1 MLLAKAWVVF
11 VVAGASRD
19 SGSTILSYV
28 YPVHDMLYLGL
39 IMGVP
44 SIALMWL
51 VSLRTPERRWINV
64 LVSWGKPI
72 TLVTAI
78 SQLIQSVYHVYLQAG
93 AFSWVNG
100 LVMLMLL
107 WFCIYVYKS
116 KTVIDCFKIPPT
128 NNN

>member
-28 YPVHDMLYLGL
+28 YPAHDMLYLGL
-39 IMGVP
+39 IMGIP

-72 TLVTAI
+72 TLLTAV
-78 SQLIQSVYHVYLQAG
+78 SQLVQSVYHVYLQAG
-93 AFSWVNG
+93 AFSWING
-100 LVMLMLL
+100 LIMLMLL

-116 KTVIDCFKIPPT
+116 KTVRDCFKIPPT